1 MVLQGVAGLS
11 GNSGEENQR
20 GDRVRPSFRKEKRML
35 PNRGEGSIFMRK
47 EKSKQN
53 RERF

>member
-20 GDRVRPSFRKEKRML
+20 RWSGAIIQERKRTL
-35 PNRGEGSIFMRK
+35 TVRGEGSIFTKK
-47 EKSKQN
+47 EKTKVK
-53 RERF
+53 